1 VIRRESWL
9 PAAREGVP
17 LARAIV
23 RDTASA
29 LRLDGSTTWELMLA
43 TSEAFANAVEHGR
56 PCNPRGILLRMERRG
71 GQLVVEVSDCGRF
84 PPDAPTQKGRDEGG
98 RGIRIIAAVVDHL
111 EVVRDAGATR
121 VRFGKR
127 LALDRATRPV
137 A

>member
-1 VIRRESWL
+1 MRRESWL
-9 PAAREGVP
+9 PAAPESAR

-29 LRLDGSTTWELMLA
+29 LQLDGSATWELMLA
-43 TSEAFANAVEHGR
+43 TSEAFSNAVEHGR
-56 PCNPRGILLRMERRG
+56 PCDPRGILLRLERRG
-71 GQLVVEVSDCGRF
+71 GQLVVEVSDCGCF
-84 PPDAPTQKGRDEGG
+84 PPDARTQKRGDEGG

-127 LALDRATRPV
+127 LALG
-137 A
+137 